1 MGLAKKLFKFTA
13 GSATGAAVG
22 VAVASALAPQRGDV
36 LRKDVNDLVAEA
48 RTAGANAQTQTE
60 RELAERFRRQVN
72 DPDALTNPEFQ
83 RS

>member
-13 GSATGAAVG
+13 GSATGAAIG
-22 VAVASALAPQRGDV
+22 GAVATLLAPQRGEE
-36 LRKDVNDLVAEA
+36 LQKDVNDLVTEA
-48 RTAGANAQTQTE
+48 KSAGANAQTQTK
-60 RELAERFRRQVN
+60 RELAERFRQQVN